1 MAIIFGGGR
10 VFSAPNGGPYPPLT
24 YPFGGFPTIST
35 DIAIMSIFILFFFIG
50 LILHGALLA
59 ASMLRRGG
67 FVLHSL
73 MSCRWKSI

>member
-1 MAIIFGGGR
+1 
-10 VFSAPNGGPYPPLT
+10 LT

-50 LILHGALLA
+50 LCLHVALLA
-59 ASMLRRGG
+59 ASVLRRGG

-73 MSCRWKSI
+73 MSCM